1 MKTVLL
7 PGCFSFIAFIPSVLI
22 YGSDQERNDILLQ
35 HHCGYHLGNRLD
47 KTILHTES
55 KISEEVYSENSEI
68 EINLDERIVRGELY
82 FSCFISVYDSGD
94 QFGDGGKTASEE
106 IEREDSGGRYARKIA
121 WSSEFYGNNWIGTIA
136 YTNSVFGDG
145 SYTPTHSFFYICPK
159 GKTSSCFSLEIN
171 SNYKLTEADSRKIPG
186 IISDI
191 SYYLE

>member
-1 MKTVLL
+1 MKKILL
-7 PGCFSFIAFIPSVLI
+7 PGYFVLISLSSSGFI
-22 YGSDQERNDILLQ
+22 YGSDKETNADLLQ
-35 HHCGYHLGNRLD
+35 HHCGYHLGSSLD
-47 KTILHTES
+47 KKIIYTES
-55 KISEEVYSENSEI
+55 KISEKIYSENSEI
-68 EINLDERIVRGELY
+68 EINLDERVVRGELH
-82 FSCFISVYDSGD
+82 FSCFISAYDSGD
-94 QFGDGGKTASEE
+94 QFDDSEKTASEE

-121 WSSEFYGNNWIGTIA
+121 WSSEFYGSNWIGTIA

-159 GKTSSCFSLEIN
+159 EKTSSCFSLEIN